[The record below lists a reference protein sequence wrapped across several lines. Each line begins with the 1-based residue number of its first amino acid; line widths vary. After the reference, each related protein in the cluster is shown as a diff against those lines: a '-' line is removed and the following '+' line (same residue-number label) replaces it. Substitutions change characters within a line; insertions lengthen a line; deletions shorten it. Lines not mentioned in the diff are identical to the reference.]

1 MKITML
7 GTAAI
12 GYPLTFCD
20 CVNCKNARI
29 HGGKSIRKRASM
41 LINDDLLID
50 IGPDVQTAMTMY
62 NKDMSK
68 VKYLLQTHIHTD
80 HYDEGLL
87 CTRRFNIIKDNEE
100 KLEIFA
106 HPTCLKIMS
115 DRVNKFEPADLITK
129 EGSEKLNVHSNEVNS
144 GDIFTFG
151 NYKVKAIESTH
162 DVRHGSLTY
171 LISDGIKNI
180 FYATDTMPFTDD
192 ALIQIKD
199 IKLDLLIMDHS
210 YGNIEETYKHL
221 NEKLFIEQI
230 DILRKINCID
240 DNTKIFGTHISHN
253 GNPYHE
259 EAENRAIKNGYHIAY
274 DGMEL
279 EI

>member
-12 GYPLTFCD
+12 GYPLTFCN

-106 HPTCLKIMS
+106 HPTCLQIMS

-180 FYATDTMPFTDD
+180 FYATDTMSFTDD

-210 YGNIEETYKHL
+210 YGNIEDSYKHL

>member
-12 GYPLTFCD
+12 GYPLTFCN
-20 CVNCKNARI
+20 CVNCKNARV

-106 HPTCLKIMS
+106 HPTCLQIMS
-115 DRVNKFEPADLITK
+115 DRVNKLEPADLITK

-151 NYKVKAIESTH
+151 NYKVKAIESMH

-180 FYATDTMPFTDD
+180 FYATDTMPLTDD

-210 YGNIEETYKHL
+210 YGNIEESYKHL

-230 DILRKINCID
+230 DTLRKINCID

-274 DGMEL
+274 DGMEIEL
-279 EI
+279 